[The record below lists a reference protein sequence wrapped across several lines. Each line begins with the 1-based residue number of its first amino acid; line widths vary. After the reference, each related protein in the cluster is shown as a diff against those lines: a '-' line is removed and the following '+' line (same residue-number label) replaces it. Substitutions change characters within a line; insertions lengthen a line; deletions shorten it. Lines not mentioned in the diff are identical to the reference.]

1 MEDKTIEQIKDEYN
15 FDDVKDASHDGQD
28 LMDCFLVMK
37 MKALS
42 MPATFYHLMK
52 TIMSFYLSCIYQS
65 LFVESANTSM
75 QYTNNLLCDKSW
87 DQIDGEFNLLVKLK
101 ILLKVYVYLKCFT
114 IFMEAFHLLTTFY
127 GAKWTK
133 NRRIWKNIY
142 ENFVLTF

>member
-75 QYTNNLLCDKSW
+75 QYTNNLLRHKSW

>member
-52 TIMSFYLSCIYQS
+52 TIMSFYLFCIYQS
-65 LFVESANTSM
+65 LFVETANTSI
-75 QYTNNLLCDKSW
+75 QYTNNLLRDKTQ
-87 DQIDGEFNLLVKLK
+87 DQIDGGFNLLVKLK

-114 IFMEAFHLLTTFY
+114 ILMEAFHLLTTFY
-127 GAKWTK
+127 SAKWTK
-133 NRRIWKNIY
+133 NRRI
-142 ENFVLTF
+142 